1 MIFRRAG
8 ACIVLAALAALGVI
22 TALDAQSPP
31 STWSVPDVQALPSGA
46 WRDTVLYGRVLFS
59 DTATVIGP
67 EVRDESMRFAGN
79 NLSCQSCHLQGG
91 TQQYS
96 IPMVGVFAIF
106 PMFIARENEVRTIED
121 RIDGCMER
129 SMNGRALPVDGK
141 EMKALVAYFQ
151 FLSTGVPIGKPVEGR
166 GTPALPLLDRA
177 ASPDHG
183 AEVYAQRCVAC
194 HQADGRGIRNGIA
207 GDAKGYL
214 YPPLWGQD
222 SFNDGAGMHRLIA
235 SASFIRAN
243 MPLGARHDTPILSV
257 EDAWDVAAYINT
269 RRRPP
274 ANISI
279 ETIPTVRVNRWM
291 HRSRR
296 LPMRFHRRS
305 TSSDPSVR
313 SSTRKRVVFLPGDT
327 TGEVKFRVR
336 TVRWS
341 PR

>member
-91 TQQYS
+91 TQQVLH
-96 IPMVGVFAIF
+96 PHGWRLRHLPDVHR
-106 PMFIARENEVRTIED
+106 ARERSPDDRGPHRRLHGAQHERTGAAGRRKGDEGA
-121 RIDGCMER
+121 GCL
-129 SMNGRALPVDGK
+129 LPVSEHWRPDR
-141 EMKALVAYFQ
+141 E
-151 FLSTGVPIGKPVEGR
+151 TGGR
-166 GTPALPLLDRA
+166 PGHAGIAAPDRA

-269 RRRPP
+269 RARP
-274 ANISI
+274 AR
-279 ETIPTVRVNRWM
+279 E
-291 HRSRR
+291 HLDSR
-296 LPMRFHRRS
+296 LS
-305 TSSDPSVR
+305 
-313 SSTRKRVVFLPGDT
+313 
-327 TGEVKFRVR
+327 
-336 TVRWS
+336 
-341 PR
+341 

>member
-1 MIFRRAG
+1 MTFRRAG
-8 ACIVLAALAALGVI
+8 VSIVLAALAALGVI

-31 STWSVPDVQALPSGA
+31 STWSVPDAQALPAGA

-91 TQQYS
+91 TQAFAL
-96 IPMVGVFAIF
+96 PMVGVYALF

-121 RIDGCMER
+121 RIEGCMER
-129 SMNGRALPVDGK
+129 SMNGRALPVDGS
-141 EMKALVAYFQ
+141 EMKALVGYFQ
-151 FLSTGVPIGKPVEGR
+151 FLSTGVPIGQPVEGR

-177 ASPDHG
+177 ASPDTGPRSMRNVASPAIRRMEG
-183 AEVYAQRCVAC
+183 ASKGDR
-194 HQADGRGIRNGIA
+194 GRRE
-207 GDAKGYL
+207 GYL

-243 MPLGARHDTPILSV
+243 MPLGTRHDTPILSV

-269 RRRPP
+269 RPRPAREHLDRDYP
-274 ANISI
+274 D
-279 ETIPTVRVNRWM
+279 
-291 HRSRR
+291 RSRKPVDAPFPPFADAFSQAQHQFGPFR
-296 LPMRFHRRS
+296 PIL
-305 TSSDPSVR
+305 DAQAG
-313 SSTRKRVVFLPGDT
+313 RVP
-327 TGEVKFRVR
+327 
-336 TVRWS
+336 